1 MVDALT
7 NSLVSRHYAL
17 PVGSA
22 IADNPVVIV
31 DVSDLAQF
39 KMIFSST
46 VPASSASRGVVFTF
60 EGDESYTTFGQVS
73 DSNKGFR
80 GWVDGAQFQANVW
93 FDLATYPTKRAVINV
108 VNTND
113 PSSGGTTEH
122 LVIMGLKRKEGVR
135 SV

>member
-22 IADNPVVIV
+22 IADNPVIIV

-39 KMIFSST
+39 KMVFSST
-46 VPASSASRGVVFTF
+46 VPASSASRGVAFTF
-60 EGDESYTTFGQVS
+60 EGDESYTNFGQINTS
-73 DSNKGFR
+73 SKGFR
-80 GWVDGAQFQANVW
+80 GWVAADFQANVW

-122 LVIMGLKRKEGVR
+122 LVIMGIKRKEGVR